1 MLNCLAMK
9 FYRVNRPDVVMESF
23 EGELVLVHM
32 KSGNY
37 YSLQGSAPMIWELID
52 RGSSLEDIAD
62 QLVTRYPDD
71 AGEIKRSAQDLVE
84 ELVAESL
91 IVPLAGAPTAA
102 SSNNTNPLDS
112 DAPFV
117 LPVLERYTDMQ
128 ELLLLDPIH
137 DVDETGWPRR
147 KEQSE
152 G

>member
-1 MLNCLAMK
+1 MK

-37 YSLQGSAPMIWELID
+37 YSLQGSAPMIWDLID
-52 RGSSLEDIAD
+52 RGSSLEDIGD
-62 QLVTRYPDD
+62 QLVARYPNE
-71 AGEIKRSAQDLVE
+71 AGEIRRSAQDLVQ
-84 ELVAESL
+84 ELAAESL
-91 IVPLAGAPTAA
+91 IVPLAGASTPA
-102 SSNNTNPLDS
+102 STDRPSLLESGTT
-112 DAPFV
+112 FV
-117 LPVLERYTDMQ
+117 PPRLERYTDMQ